1 MAKKD
6 KKDKE
11 WQVKKLT
18 GKDLEAFERSGL
30 NTAVL
35 EGGNVYYLAK
45 LKKEDGE
52 EYYKPYAPDGKLFVT
67 AVTKQKAESKF
78 EKLIANYAGAAV
90 AAGTFASIEAVDK
103 VAKPGIDNFLEKD
116 KTTVDFSK
124 VDGFTCVLPKESDL
138 QKDVKED
145 VKGILKTAKKVEK
158 FAKKEVKELY
168 ELDDVNFEVFAVNA
182 NDQSLNLNM
191 WDALDAKKEAA
202 KEEEQIREEDEE
214 EKLDEE
220 AEESEEYDESEDEE
234 EYDDEEDEYD
244 EDEEEEMEDDSDE
257 EEEEEEEEED
267 LEF

>member
-11 WQVKKLT
+11 WQVKKLI
-18 GKDLEAFERSGL
+18 GKDIEAFERNGL
-30 NTAVL
+30 NTSIL
-35 EGGNVYYLAK
+35 EGGDVYYLAK

-52 EYYKPYAPDGKLFVT
+52 EYYKPYAPDGKLYVT

-90 AAGTFASIEAVDK
+90 AAGTFASIEVVDK

-124 VDGFTCVLPKESDL
+124 VDGFTCVLPKENDL
-138 QKDVKED
+138 QKD

-158 FAKKEVKELY
+158 FAKKEVKDLY
-168 ELDDVNFEVFAVNA
+168 ELDDVNFISFAVDA

-191 WDALDAKKEAA
+191 WDALDAKKEAE
-202 KEEEQIREEDEE
+202 KEEPEE
-214 EKLDEE
+214 EEMPDLT
-220 AEESEEYDESEDEE
+220 SEEYSEDEE
-234 EYDDEEDEYD
+234 EEEEYDEEEDEYD
-244 EDEEEEMEDDSDE
+244 EDNEEEMEDEDEEYEDQDE
-257 EEEEEEEEED
+257 EEGEEEGEE